1 MPLARIVTWLA
12 EDIDALE
19 KDLRARGFEVV
30 TKSPDE
36 ISSEPADLEITVEE
50 CASEQALISASG
62 IARAQDKCVFI
73 APGAITE
80 NPRPLA
86 VTPPLSMGEPE
97 LAYDSLQPSESDEFA
112 PLAAIHQLQD
122 ASELQQQPVHQVLEP
137 VDISTVSEPEVSE
150 SALETVSDAQFAVP
164 LTQELAAPWA
174 EVTEPLGVE
183 EQEQEQLATH
193 NFSANSEPFSTLTAE
208 HVLPLVEESL
218 APAELVR
225 EESIETQTETLV
237 VAPELVQAEP
247 VALVKTEALSEIQPE
262 TVVEVPPV
270 FEAEPVS
277 LAETQA
283 LSEIQPETVVDVPPV
298 FEAEPVSLIETQMIA
313 EIQPETI
320 AEAPAI
326 FQMNTAGIESEPTSD
341 WPIWHPLVET
351 EIPVQDSLVPES
363 LFKHSAPAIPLSSR
377 TKTVFQQQLPQVVP
391 LMQSGIPVRPNT
403 YRQRMLQKSV
413 VQNDEVFW
421 KTATV
426 LAMVAVAALLVG
438 ASANRFSPLPAN
450 VVRSIE
456 VQQPVPFE
464 KAKIVP
470 TLSLDAGNKP
480 GAVELPPQGPDVAR
494 FHRALAIQPAAP
506 RIVPEA
512 AAGGSQG
519 LVRTKPQRHSAG
531 HPDSDMVAEDTV
543 VRYDKKHPPAS
554 HTQAQK
560 NSGVKQYSDL
570 D

>member
-1 MPLARIVTWLA
+1 MPLARIVTRLA
-12 EDIDALE
+12 EDVDALE
-19 KDLRARGFEVV
+19 RDLRARGFEVV

-62 IARAQDKCVFI
+62 IARALDKCVFI

-86 VTPPLSMGEPE
+86 VTTPPLSVSEPK
-97 LAYDSLQPSESDEFA
+97 LAYDSLQPYESDELA
-112 PLAAIHQLQD
+112 PLAAIHQLEYT
-122 ASELQQQPVHQVLEP
+122 SETTEQAPVQGPEP
-137 VDISTVSEPEVSE
+137 VDIYASVPEIVVSE
-150 SALETVSDAQFAVP
+150 SALEPVSEARLAVQRTEELSAP
-164 LTQELAAPWA
+164 LLQATQRF
-174 EVTEPLGVE
+174 GVKE
-183 EQEQEQLATH
+183 AQEQEQLATH
-193 NFSANSEPFSTLTAE
+193 DFSANAEPFLTPSAE
-208 HVLPLVEESL
+208 HALPLLEEPA
-218 APAELVR
+218 APAELVP
-225 EESIETQTETLV
+225 EESIETQPETIV
-237 VAPELVQAEP
+237 VAPELVRAEP
-247 VALVKTEALSEIQPE
+247 VALVKTEALSENQPE
-262 TVVEVPPV
+262 TVVEVPSV

-277 LAETQA
+277 VVETPMI
-283 LSEIQPETVVDVPPV
+283 SEIQPEP
-298 FEAEPVSLIETQMIA
+298 IA
-313 EIQPETI
+313 ET
-320 AEAPAI
+320 PAI
-326 FQMNTAGIESEPTSD
+326 FQAIAGIESEPTSD

-363 LFKHSAPAIPLSSR
+363 LFKHSVPAIGLTSR

-403 YRQRMLQKSV
+403 YRQRILQKSV

-421 KTATV
+421 KTATI
-426 LAMVAVAALLVG
+426 LAMIAVVALVVG
-438 ASANRFSPLPAN
+438 ASTNRFSPLPAN

-464 KAKIVP
+464 KARIVP
-470 TLSLDAGNKP
+470 TLSLDAGNKL
-480 GAVELPPQGPDVAR
+480 GELPAEGSEVGR

-506 RIVPEA
+506 RIVPQA
-512 AAGGSQG
+512 APGANQRLS
-519 LVRTKPQRHSAG
+519 RTKPRSAG
-531 HPDSDMVAEDTV
+531 QPVSDMVAEDTV
-543 VRYDKKHPPAS
+543 VRYDRKRPPAS